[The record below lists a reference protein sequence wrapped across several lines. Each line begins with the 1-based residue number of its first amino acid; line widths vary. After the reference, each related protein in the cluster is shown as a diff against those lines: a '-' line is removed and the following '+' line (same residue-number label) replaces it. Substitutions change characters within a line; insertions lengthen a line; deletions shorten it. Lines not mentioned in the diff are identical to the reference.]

1 MNKKLIAAACAV
13 AVLVAVFFSMTRG
26 DANALSR
33 SDRAAI
39 DGYNELMVS
48 CHAGNGGCRA
58 AEAQKQRFNEEGICP
73 AYSPEQEAV
82 AHGGFY
88 RCMPR

>member
-1 MNKKLIAAACAV
+1 MKVKLIAAACTVLIVLAV
-13 AVLVAVFFSMTRG
+13 IFSMSGG

-39 DGYNELMVS
+39 DGYNKLTES
-48 CHAGNGGCRA
+48 CHAGQGGCRA
-58 AEAQKQRFNEEGICP
+58 AEAQREKFHEEGICM
-73 AYSPEQEAV
+73 AANEEHDKI